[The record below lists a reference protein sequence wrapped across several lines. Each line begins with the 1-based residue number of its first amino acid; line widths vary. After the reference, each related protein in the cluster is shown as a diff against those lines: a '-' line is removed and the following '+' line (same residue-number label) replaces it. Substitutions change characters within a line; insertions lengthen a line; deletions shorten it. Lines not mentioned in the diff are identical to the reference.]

1 MTPQLRP
8 YQQQLSDAIDHAW
21 QAGERNVLA
30 VAPTGSGKTVL
41 FSDKLTRHRGAAVA
55 IAHRQELVGQIS
67 LSLARFGLRHRII
80 GPRKV
85 IQLILEQHRA
95 EVGRQVYDPNA
106 PIAVRSDE
114 RRVGNECVS
123 TGRVRGSPYH

>member
-41 FSDKLTRHRGAAVA
+41 FSDKLTRHRGAAMA
-55 IAHRQELVGQIS
+55 IAHRPELVGQIS
-67 LSLARFGLRHRII
+67 TSLARFGLRHRLI

-85 IQLILEQHRA
+85 IKLILDQPRA
-95 EVGRQVYDPNA
+95 QVGRQGYDPNA
-106 PIAVRSDE
+106 QTAAT
-114 RRVGNECVS
+114 CVD
-123 TGRVRGSPYH
+123 TPPLPPPRPGAQ